1 MIKNTLTTALVG
13 MVASTPLYAQDSLL
27 SLFRPR
33 PRPVPVPEIDAS
45 SGLLAIAAV
54 ATVLLFVWERN
65 RRAKP

>member
-1 MIKNTLTTALVG
+1 MLKNALITAMAGIGATTPV
-13 MVASTPLYAQDSLL
+13 YAQEALA
-27 SLFRPR
+27 FWRPR

-54 ATVLLFVWERN
+54 ATVMLFVWERN